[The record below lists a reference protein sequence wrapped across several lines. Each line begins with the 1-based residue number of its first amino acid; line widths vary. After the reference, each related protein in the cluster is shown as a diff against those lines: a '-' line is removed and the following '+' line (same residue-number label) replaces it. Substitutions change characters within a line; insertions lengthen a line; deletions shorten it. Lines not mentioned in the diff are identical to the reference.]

1 MCVGQLKHVQ
11 ILILNVVADWEREQ
25 KGHNPSQQSDKE
37 EEENE
42 ENNEETDEEDGRCL
56 WKDFCHLKNCVT
68 WITVYCYINY

>member
-25 KGHNPSQQSDKE
+25 KGHNSFQQSE
-37 EEENE
+37 EEEEESE

-56 WKDFCHLKNCVT
+56 
-68 WITVYCYINY
+68 

>member
-25 KGHNPSQQSDKE
+25 KGHNPSQQSDEE

-56 WKDFCHLKNCVT
+56 
-68 WITVYCYINY
+68 

>member
-11 ILILNVVADWEREQ
+11 ILILYVVADWEREQ
-25 KGHNPSQQSDKE
+25 KGHNSSQQSGEE

-56 WKDFCHLKNCVT
+56 
-68 WITVYCYINY
+68 

>member
-25 KGHNPSQQSDKE
+25 KGHNPSQQSDEE

-56 WKDFCHLKNCVT
+56 WKDFCHLKL
-68 WITVYCYINY
+68 CYMNNSILLH